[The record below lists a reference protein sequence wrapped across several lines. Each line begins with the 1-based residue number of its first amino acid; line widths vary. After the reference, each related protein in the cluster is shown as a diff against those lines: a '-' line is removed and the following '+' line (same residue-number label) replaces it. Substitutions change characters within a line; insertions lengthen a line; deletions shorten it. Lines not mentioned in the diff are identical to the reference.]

1 MLILYYFLFT
11 KISCQSDIEEEIWK
25 CNETDKEELGKYENI
40 SGLITNDDNI
50 SYLSFFD
57 EILDYEK
64 NKTYTFEGFTSLKKV
79 IKINE
84 TTFFCGKSKYIY
96 YIQNNETER
105 KQISNIDYI
114 ENYCFEYQN
123 NLVVFNPGKDG
134 ITILNIDEDKNIY
147 KRKDYLIYSSYQFMI
162 NAEESFY
169 VLAKGKYKTYIINWS
184 IDEHTTFIDN
194 EISLPEYFYF
204 FNITKATFKD
214 NCFYIFTYKENTSSF
229 LFYKVNI
236 SSSFYIMDDILSTH
250 KLFLGSKFI
259 KVDFFE
265 NTSFIYYL
273 LKKGTSNYLGV
284 YDLENNI
291 LLFNYKVNSE
301 NVFQLTNNENDLQYS
316 LLFEKEG
323 YLKKICPF
331 YEDQYKKC
339 IFSDGMKISKEGNEE
354 KKKEDCNDYH
364 YKNYCVEKCP
374 LGTVINENKMCDF
387 KCYSDYKLNLNT
399 NECVY
404 ECDDN
409 EIQISKYCVSCELN
423 NIFLGHN
430 LHFCVENCTESFNK
444 PYNENN
450 ICLLRCKIGSI
461 YDEKEGKCISCK
473 SKNEFYN
480 EENNTCVKACPYN
493 IYDNNNVCYNCKDRG
508 LYLFEN
514 ENITECINDC
524 ANKNLIVEENK
535 CISCPNGQLYLNDSS
550 KTNKCV
556 EECPEGY
563 IKINE
568 TCQKCI
574 DYSNGKK
581 ECINYINDQIFCN
594 IGSEI
599 DIESKECINCLSIGK
614 VYSNGTCVEYC
625 DDYKV
630 KKNGICIDC
639 VNNDVTKFFSGSE
652 CLEICP
658 NNSQIS
664 GYICNN
670 CEELGKKY
678 FDGNCYDNC
687 VNYTFEHKREKR
699 CMLCH
704 ELYPETPFFY
714 NTTKFPPCK
723 ANCSDDEAMIDEE
736 RRKECKAC
744 DKIYRGEC
752 KDECP
757 KYTFLKEK
765 KCINCMDRKGIKGNE
780 KQFFY
785 DDGKEKKCVDECIEG
800 TAGVKT
806 EQTQICEKCND
817 IYYDG
822 KCENKNSHET
832 YVYYI
837 NLGVEIHKT
846 CYCNVGKGNTCLKLP
861 DHNYKC
867 KCNGDYTGDFCNIY
881 HPKNDTNNLTIYSIS
896 KYPLSK
902 VNDILFTFN
911 YIGNEKIVSIEWNA
925 KYRSCEGTE
934 NKTKEDKLMNGVKE
948 EIFMIHRNFFDFRCN
963 YEISLNVTL
972 ENEKILRDSIVFYTF
987 HTDFSSSQINFEI
1000 DNSMSYCPTISRIY
1014 TTELSLPHMN
1024 SSENYTFQFCYI
1036 VDEIEKENKDLCF
1049 EFSKKF
1055 FLNHIPKNW
1064 SYIGNYVNLKMISTN
1079 GNYELKTWHDFTKGR
1094 NCDEKNITN
1103 ISDIIFN
1110 FNNTFQIAGKLISF
1124 FEDFGK
1130 NDLNLYDITLIE
1142 EFVTNEFTSLLNKE
1156 TNESGNENDDYYTDD
1171 STFLL
1176 IKANTIPVIVKQLL
1190 DYIKKLKKLDY
1201 YDKGLSICNSLLDI
1215 LSNYNLDY
1223 TNIIY
1228 YYIYRT
1234 YLYLYDS
1241 ENTFEQFKQIIL
1253 SIEKLSGIISKSLYM
1268 GQIFQFDDFF
1278 SDSEF
1283 TKMKN
1288 RDISIFKI
1296 IRFGKNEGTIS
1307 FYKQKSYTKVDSCK
1321 SDNDT
1326 SLVFCLEKDQ
1336 VNDIIDEIYQFE
1348 KKNKTNIGLSFISY
1362 NIQKSIYLNYLS
1374 DEVKEFINNDALIL
1388 FSDNI
1393 YQVNLFIND
1402 SFSQYKTKKNYV
1414 YSVTF
1419 EIKYDKESIIEKDIF
1434 CAPLDSIGKFDPNNF
1449 CYTYFLPNSR
1459 KYDKTADIRCVCNN
1473 FTLIG
1478 AFGGDV
1484 YSIFYQD
1491 KQFKKN
1497 ENVNLFSYILI
1508 YSSIG
1513 SIVFFSIILLSL
1525 DINEE
1530 KIIKKISKMN
1540 KYQKV
1545 DYYYNKVSYLHNANR
1560 LTFSWYLFYFYNPF
1574 LHLFNIY
1581 NKKISRHFRFMIEM
1595 IKILITLICTLYF
1608 NFYKTTF
1615 KQIKDFVE
1623 ERKFEDKDIKRY
1635 YYKTEWKVII
1645 ICSLLSLFFYI
1656 IVSLLFDFLYNYIG
1670 FGQMNEKKFK
1680 PIKNVLSKF
1689 IYNKVR
1695 LDGLMDEKG
1704 IKLRTRIYAFSKIM
1718 GEKIIKNLQRKQDKL
1733 AKYLNEQEKDSTREI
1748 IDSGN
1753 SGKEHF
1759 LDDDKSNQTSFI
1771 SNISLRKKTKISNKY
1786 NKYSEIFK
1794 RYMTIHNNK
1803 IEGKLNNE
1811 ENDNL
1816 FSITEILEEE
1826 NEYLNNEYIC
1836 WNIISNLVLIAL
1848 IIVIEI
1854 EMKQLVDEV
1863 YQEYEGYIINHW
1875 LIPSLIAIIFY
1886 NFIFHLIICF
1896 IISSIFFR
1904 ASYRTH
1910 SQFKK
1915 KIFKKLIINYRYIY
1929 KIMILITKNKTDI
1942 DSTLKSIK
1950 LEKIEFEK

>member
-1 MLILYYFLFT
+1 MLILYYFLFS

-25 CNETDKEELGKYENI
+25 CNETDKEELGKYQNI
-40 SGLITNDDNI
+40 TGLIANDDGI
-50 SYLSFFD
+50 SYLSFFN
-57 EILDYEK
+57 EIHDYEK
-64 NKTYTFEGFTSLKKV
+64 NETYILKEFTSLKKV

-96 YIQNNETER
+96 YFQNN
-105 KQISNIDYI
+105 KIDSIQISNIDYI

-169 VLAKGKYKTYIINWS
+169 VLAKGKYNTYIINWS

-194 EISLPEYFYF
+194 DISLPEYFYF

-236 SSSFYIMDDILSTH
+236 SSSNYIMDDILSTH

-331 YEDQYKKC
+331 YEDQNKKC

-364 YKNYCVEKCP
+364 YNNYCVEKCP
-374 LGTVINENKMCDF
+374 FGTDINENKMCDF
-387 KCYSDYKLNLNT
+387 KCYNDYKLNLNT

-550 KTNKCV
+550 KNNKCV

-568 TCQKCI
+568 TCQKCM

-687 VNYTFEHKREKR
+687 VNYTFEYKER

-704 ELYPETPFFY
+704 ELYPDRPFFY
-714 NTTKFPPCK
+714 NTTEFPPCK
-723 ANCSDDEAMIDEE
+723 ANCSDDEAIIDEE

-757 KYTFLKEK
+757 EYTFLEKK
-765 KCINCMDRKGIKGNE
+765 KCINCMDIKG
-780 KQFFY
+780 KSFY

-800 TAGVKT
+800 TRNEIKN
-806 EQTQICEKCND
+806 QIKICEKCGSK
-817 IYYDG
+817 YYNG
-822 KCENKNSHET
+822 KCEENKSPET

-846 CYCNVGKGNTCLKLP
+846 CFCNVAKGNTCLKLP

-881 HPKNDTNNLTIYSIS
+881 HPKNDSNNLTIYSIS

-911 YIGNEKIVSIEWNA
+911 YTGNEKIVSIEWNA
-925 KYRSCEGTE
+925 MHNSCQGTE

-948 EIFMIHRNFFDFRCN
+948 EFFMINRNFFDFRCN

-972 ENEKILRDSIVFYTF
+972 ENEKILRDSIDFYVF
-987 HTDFSSSQINFEI
+987 HTEFSTINFVI
-1000 DNSMSYCPTISRIY
+1000 NKSDTYCPPISRIY
-1014 TTELSLPHMN
+1014 TTEFSLVHMN
-1024 SSENYTFQFCYI
+1024 SSENYTFQFCYV
-1036 VDEIEKENKDLCF
+1036 VDKEENDNKNLCF

-1055 FLNHIPKNW
+1055 FLNHIPNIW

-1079 GNYELKTWHDFTKGR
+1079 GNYEFKTWLDFRDGR
-1094 NCDEKNITN
+1094 YCDEKDITN

-1110 FNNTFQIAGKLISF
+1110 SNSTFQIAGKLISF
-1124 FEDFGK
+1124 FEDYDK
-1130 NDLNLYDITLIE
+1130 NDLNLSDLTLIE
-1142 EFVTNEFTSLLNKE
+1142 DFVTNEFRALLNKE
-1156 TNESGNENDDYYTDD
+1156 TNESENENDDYYTDD
-1171 STFLL
+1171 STFLI

-1190 DYIKKLKKLDY
+1190 DYIELKRLDY

-1234 YLYLYDS
+1234 YLYLYES
-1241 ENTFEQFKQIIL
+1241 KNTFEQFKQIIS

-1283 TKMKN
+1283 SKMKN

-1321 SDNDT
+1321 NDNDT
-1326 SLVFCLEKDQ
+1326 NIIFCLEKEQ

-1362 NIQKSIYLNYLS
+1362 NFPESIYLNYSS
-1374 DEVKEFINNDALIL
+1374 DEVKKWFSNGTLFL
-1388 FSDNI
+1388 FSNNI

-1402 SFSQYKTKKNYV
+1402 SFSQYKTKKNYF

-1419 EIKYDKESIIEKDIF
+1419 EIDYSKVPILKKDIF
-1434 CAPLDSIGKFDPNNF
+1434 CSPLESIGKNDSNNY
-1449 CYTYFLPNSR
+1449 CDTYFLFTR
-1459 KYDKTADIRCVCNN
+1459 EYDQKATIRCVCNN

-1478 AFGGDV
+1478 AFGGQY
-1484 YSIFYQD
+1484 YSNYYQNL
-1491 KQFKKN
+1491 QFQNIK
-1497 ENVNLFSYILI
+1497 NVNLFSYILI

-1608 NFYKTTF
+1608 NFYKKTF
-1615 KQIKDFVE
+1615 KQIKDFME

-1635 YYKTEWKVII
+1635 YYKTEWIVII

-1680 PIKNVLSKF
+1680 PIKIVLSKF

-1733 AKYLNEQEKDSTREI
+1733 AKYLNEQEKEKDSTREI

-1771 SNISLRKKTKISNKY
+1771 SNISLRKKKKISNKY

-1803 IEGKLNNE
+1803 IEDKLKNE

-1854 EMKQLVDEV
+1854 EMKQLVDAV

-1915 KIFKKLIINYRYIY
+1915 KIFKKLIINYRYLY

-1942 DSTLKSIK
+1942 DSTLNNIK

>member
-704 ELYPETPFFY
+704 ELYPETPYFY

-757 KYTFLKEK
+757 EYTFLEEK
-765 KCINCMDRKGIKGNE
+765 KCINCMDKKGNKGNE
-780 KQFFY
+780 KWFY

-925 KYRSCEGTE
+925 KYHSCEGTE

-1024 SSENYTFQFCYI
+1024 SSENYTFQFCYV
-1036 VDEIEKENKDLCF
+1036 VDEKEKENKDLCF

-1055 FLNHIPKNW
+1055 FLNHIPNIW

-1171 STFLL
+1171 STFLI

-1234 YLYLYDS
+1234 YLYLYES
-1241 ENTFEQFKQIIL
+1241 ENTFEQFKQII
-1253 SIEKLSGIISKSLYM
+1253 SNIEKLSGIISKSLYM

-1283 TKMKN
+1283 SKMKN

-1374 DEVKEFINNDALIL
+1374 DEVKKWFSNGTLFL
-1388 FSDNI
+1388 FSNNI

-1478 AFGGDV
+1478 AFGGQY
-1484 YSIFYQD
+1484 YSNYYQNL
-1491 KQFKKN
+1491 QFQNIK
-1497 ENVNLFSYILI
+1497 NVNLFSYILI

-1608 NFYKTTF
+1608 NFYKKTF
-1615 KQIKDFVE
+1615 KQIKDFIE

-1656 IVSLLFDFLYNYIG
+1656 IISLLFDFLYNYIG

-1771 SNISLRKKTKISNKY
+1771 SNISLRKKKKISNKY

>member
-678 FDGNCYDNC
+678 FDGNCYDIC
-687 VNYTFEHKREKR
+687 VNYTFEDELEER

-1024 SSENYTFQFCYI
+1024 SSENYTFQFCYV
-1036 VDEIEKENKDLCF
+1036 VDEKEKENKDLCF

-1459 KYDKTADIRCVCNN
+1459 KYDKTANIRCVCNN

-1656 IVSLLFDFLYNYIG
+1656 IISLLFDFLYNYIG